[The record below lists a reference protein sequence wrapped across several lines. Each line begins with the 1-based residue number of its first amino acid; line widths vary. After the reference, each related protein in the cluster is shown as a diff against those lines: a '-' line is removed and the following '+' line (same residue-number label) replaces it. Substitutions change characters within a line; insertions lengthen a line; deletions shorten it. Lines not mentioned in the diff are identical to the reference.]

1 MEKGD
6 WLKMNVVRLQWLQ
19 PKFLAVW
26 KGTDLPYK
34 LADAAAVAEHT
45 DVYVFGGVSE
55 DADGVIIPMK
65 EPGSS
70 FTRVNSLP
78 VTLSVTSV

>member
-1 MEKGD
+1 MAYTEIVSH
-6 WLKMNVVRLQWLQ
+6 L
-19 PKFLAVW
+19 

-55 DADGVIIPMK
+55 DADGLIIPMK

-70 FTRVNSLP
+70 ITHVNSLP
-78 VTLSVTSV
+78 VTLSDSVTWV